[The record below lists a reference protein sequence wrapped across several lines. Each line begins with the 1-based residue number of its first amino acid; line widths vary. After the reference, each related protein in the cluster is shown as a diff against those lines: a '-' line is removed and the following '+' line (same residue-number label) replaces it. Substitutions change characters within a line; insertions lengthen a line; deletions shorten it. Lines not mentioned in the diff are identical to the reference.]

1 MVRAESSAG
10 RWLRRG
16 FDNPTAAE
24 KIVADWSPE
33 QRALL
38 DLFDRAAD
46 PDLALAGVQR
56 VTETQPSLLDEMLT
70 DSGFARR
77 VIAVAG
83 GSTALQQHL
92 SRRPEAV
99 QQLRTRPTRTPA
111 ARLRA
116 DFLRAVGADPDA
128 SLPVG
133 DPDLGDE
140 LRHAYRD
147 AVVRVAARDLVS
159 DDPLPLVEDVS
170 AELSDIADA
179 VLEAALAIARGEEG
193 PEAERC
199 RLAVVALGKCG
210 AGELNYISDV
220 DVLFVAEPATGADG
234 EPLATADEAVAIGT
248 RLAAGLS
255 RVCSAHTAA
264 GTIWP
269 VDAALRPE
277 GKAGPLVRTLAGM
290 ETYYQNWAK
299 AWEFQAMLK
308 ARPSA
313 GDLALAQDFCDLVS
327 PLVWQVGDEEHFVP
341 DTQAMRK
348 RVVSL
353 IPAKEA
359 GREIKLG
366 EGGLRD
372 VEFTVQLLQLVHGR
386 TDERLR
392 HRGTFPALQALIDY
406 GYVGRVDGAEFAQ
419 AYRMERALEHRVQL
433 SKLRRSHLI
442 PSQEADRRRLGRAMG
457 WLREPLDN
465 LDKAW
470 NSARRSVLALH
481 RRLFYSPLLE
491 AVASIPAEGLRLSQ
505 EAAHDRLKALGYGD
519 PVAALRHI
527 RALTQGVSRQAEIQR
542 QLLPAML
549 GWFAEGANPD
559 AGLLAFRQVS
569 EGLGS
574 TSWYLRALRDE
585 GTMAYRL
592 ARVLTQSRYVVQ
604 LLLRAPQAV
613 QLLADEADLMPR
625 STEELI
631 RTMDRARAR
640 HDSAEA
646 RMDSVRA
653 LRRRELFRVAV
664 GDILDLLDVEQV
676 GTALSDLAS
685 ATLHVGMRIVADEQR
700 AELGHDE
707 EIPAAAMVAMGRWG
721 GREMSY
727 SSDAD
732 VMFVIADGTSEA
744 GLNAARKAI
753 TRLQALLS
761 RPGPDPALELDASLR
776 PEGKG
781 GQLVRT
787 ESAYLTYYSRWSS
800 TWESQALIRAAH
812 GAGDREITDRLL
824 EAIDRLR
831 WPEGGLTGDQLVE
844 IRKLKARMEGERL
857 PRGTDPKRHTK
868 LGPGGLSDVEWTVQL
883 LQLQHAHRIPELRT
897 TMTLPALRAARDA
910 ELIDAE
916 DAAAL
921 ERAWAYV
928 SRLRNQ
934 IMLVRG
940 RASDVLPHD
949 VREQAAVAELMGHGS
964 HGASHLT
971 DEYRRITRQARSV
984 VDRLFWGQ

>member
-1 MVRAESSAG
+1 MARSQSSAG
-10 RWLRRG
+10 NWLRRG
-16 FDNPTAAE
+16 FANPEAAQQ
-24 KIVADWSPE
+24 IVADWSPG
-33 QRALL
+33 QLGLL
-38 DLFDRAAD
+38 DLLDRAAD
-46 PDLALAGVQR
+46 PDLALVGLQR
-56 VTETQPSLLDEMLT
+56 IHETQPGVLDALAA
-70 DSGFARR
+70 DPAFARR

-92 SRRPEAV
+92 ARRPEAV
-99 QQLRTRPTRTPA
+99 AQLRTRPSRTPA

-116 DFLRAVGADPDA
+116 DLLRAVGADPQAPRPTATD
-128 SLPVG
+128 LVG
-133 DPDLGDE
+133 DEMRD
-140 LRHAYRD
+140 AYRD
-147 AVVRVAARDLVS
+147 MVVRVAARDLIS

-179 VLEAALAIARGEEG
+179 VLEAALAIARAEIGA
-193 PEAERC
+193 EAEHC

-210 AGELNYISDV
+210 ARELNYISDV
-220 DVLFVAEPATGADG
+220 DVLFVAEPATDAAG
-234 EPLATADEAVAIGT
+234 EPLVSVDEAISIGT

-255 RVCSAHTAA
+255 RICSAHTAA

-290 ETYYQNWAK
+290 QTYYTSWAK

-308 ARPSA
+308 ARPAA
-313 GDLALAQDFCDLVS
+313 GDPALAEEFCELVA
-327 PLVWQVGDEEHFVP
+327 PQVWQVGDEDHFVS
-341 DTQAMRK
+341 DTRAMRK

-359 GREIKLG
+359 DREIKLG

-392 HRGTFPALQALIDY
+392 HRGTFTALQALIDH

-433 SKLRRSHLI
+433 AKLRRTHLI
-442 PSQEADRRRLGRAMG
+442 PTAEADRRRLGRAMG
-457 WLREPLDN
+457 WLREPLQN

-470 NSARRSVLALH
+470 ADARRRVLSLH

-491 AVASIPAEGLRLSQ
+491 AVAAIPTEGLRLSQ
-505 EAAHDRLKALGYGD
+505 EPAHDRLKALGYGD

-527 RALTQGVSRQAEIQR
+527 QALTQGVSRQAEIQR

-569 EGLGS
+569 DALGS

-592 ARVLTQSRYVVQ
+592 ARVLTQSRYVVE
-604 LLLRAPQAV
+604 LLLRSPQAV
-613 QLLADEADLMPR
+613 QLLADEADLLPR
-625 STEELI
+625 STEQLI
-631 RTMDRARAR
+631 EAMTRAAAR
-640 HDSAEA
+640 QDSAEA
-646 RMDSVRA
+646 KMDSVRG

-676 GTALSDLAS
+676 GAALSDLAS
-685 ATLHVGMRIVADEQR
+685 ATLHVGMGIVADEQR
-700 AELGHDE
+700 AQFDDPDQV
-707 EIPAAAMVAMGRWG
+707 PAGAFIAMGRWG

-727 SSDAD
+727 ASDAD
-732 VMFVIADGTSEA
+732 VMFVMADGTGEA
-744 GLNAARKAI
+744 GANAARKAV
-753 TRLQALLS
+753 TRLQGLLS

-781 GQLVRT
+781 GQLVRS
-787 ESAYLTYYSRWSS
+787 EAAYLAYYSRWSS

-812 GAGDREITDRLL
+812 GAGERAISERLL
-824 EAIDRLR
+824 TAIDRLR
-831 WPEGGLTGDQLVE
+831 WPEGGLSTEQLVE

-857 PRGTDPKRHTK
+857 PRGVDPKRHTK

-883 LQLQHAHRIPELRT
+883 LQLQHAHEVPELRT
-897 TMTLPALRAARDA
+897 TMTLPALRAALAAD
-910 ELIDAE
+910 LIGAE

-921 ERAWAYV
+921 ERAWVYA
-928 SRLRNQ
+928 SRVRNQ

-940 RASDVLPHD
+940 RASDVFPHD
-949 VREQAAVAELMGHGS
+949 MRELAAVAELMWHGS
-964 HGASHLT
+964 HGASHLL
-971 DEYRRITRQARSV
+971 DEYRRITRQARGV
-984 VDRLFWGQ
+984 VDRLFWGE